1 MIFMHIYALFAQNRR
16 CPLTGWRKHA
26 HPSLPP
32 SSPFLES
39 GYPKSALKIFSRAS
53 RAEPSRAEP
62 HARVTS
68 ATYFFFFPSLSPH
81 STLFPRCPSRVAH
94 PSLSMARPADRLALS
109 LFSREREGGR
119 GYRQKRDQTDDGDK
133 KRKILSSLLPPRSL
147 VDDESGRFA
156 QRWTRSERLARAQ
169 TRFVVCVYV
178 CVYVCVCV
186 LYRNATRTWPKAGIS
201 LISFPAALPAEVA
214 IKIVWKGGRYAY
226 NEYPGVLRFSCGGE
240 REGGIRS
247 GRKGVACHAVVFCG
261 FLELGKEGGI
271 MRRGRWELTGVNSWM
286 GEEEEEEKDRFSK
299 GS

>member
-32 SSPFLES
+32 SLVPLPRKRIPEKRFENFQSSEPS
-39 GYPKSALKIFSRAS
+39 G
-53 RAEPSRAEP
+53 AEPSRA
-62 HARVTS
+62 ARSRHVG
-68 ATYFFFFPSLSPH
+68 YIFFFFPLSLSTFHP
-81 STLFPRCPSRVAH
+81 L
-94 PSLSMARPADRLALS
+94 PSLPVQSGASIPFDGETGRSTGALS
-109 LFSREREGGR
+109 LFSPEGGR
-119 GYRQKRDQTDDGDK
+119 ERISAKAGSNGWWWQKEK
-133 KRKILSSLLPPRSL
+133 NSILSPPPSLARRRR
-147 VDDESGRFA
+147 V
-156 QRWTRSERLARAQ
+156 WTICTALNSKRALARAQ

-261 FLELGKEGGI
+261 FLELGREGGI

-286 GEEEEEEKDRFSK
+286 EEEEEKDRFSK
-299 GS
+299 ES